1 MSDGEHGREST
12 THAWRAVLV
21 TGMLTLSFT
30 FSFMDRQILPLLL
43 EPVRHAFSMSDTQ
56 IGMLQGV
63 AFSSFYA
70 CAAIP
75 LGWMVDRYH
84 RVGIAAACVAAWG
97 VATAACG
104 LCANFGQL
112 LVARTGTAIGEAG
125 CSPASW
131 SILSDLLSGRALLRA
146 TAVYNCGPY
155 LGGGMALILGS
166 IALRYFTGIGGL
178 TLPFAGHI
186 EPWQAVFI
194 AMGLPGLIL
203 GVLILMLREPERRD
217 PERRDPGI
225 LEIDISTRATLK
237 VLFASSQLVL
247 FFAGSL
253 FTTSGFYILLTWFP
267 SLMIREGF
275 GTVSTIGRPL
285 GVLFLAVGLASGFL
299 SQFLVRDLDNRDL
312 LSPLLKRLA
321 VALAIQIPLVLA
333 FALVDTATAAY
344 WFYAGEVATFAAFTT
359 FMGSPIQ
366 LIVPNRMRGRVTGL
380 YLLSNNVLGATLG
393 PAAVGALSD
402 RMKGH
407 QHGLE
412 IAFVMMMCVSGVC
425 AAILIY
431 LASTRR
437 STASEIGLSHADPIL
452 ENL

>member
-1 MSDGEHGREST
+1 MSDSEHGQEST
-12 THAWRAVLV
+12 TQVWRAVLV
-21 TGMLTLSFT
+21 TGLLTLSFT

-56 IGMLQGV
+56 IGMLQGL
-63 AFSSFYA
+63 AFSTFYA

-84 RVGIAAACVAAWG
+84 RVGIAAVCVAAWG

-104 LCANFGQL
+104 LCASYGQL
-112 LVARTGTAIGEAG
+112 LMARTGTAIGEAG

-186 EPWQAVFI
+186 EAWQAVFI
-194 AMGLPGLIL
+194 VVGLPGLIL
-203 GVLILMLREPERRD
+203 GALILTLREPK
-217 PERRDPGI
+217 RRDPGV
-225 LEIDISTRATLK
+225 LDFDISTRATLK
-237 VLFASSQLVL
+237 VLFGCSQLMF

-253 FTTSGFYILLTWFP
+253 FVTSGFYILLTWFP

-275 GTVSTIGRPL
+275 GTASTIGRPL
-285 GVLFLAVGLASGFL
+285 GVLFLAVGLASCFL
-299 SQFLVRDLDNRDL
+299 SQFLVRKLDNQDL

-321 VALAIQIPLVLA
+321 IVLAIQIPLALA
-333 FALVDTATAAY
+333 FALLDTATAAY
-344 WFYAGEVATFAAFTT
+344 WFYACEIATFAAFTT

-366 LIVPNRMRGRVTGL
+366 LIVPNRMRGRVTGF
-380 YLLSNNVLGATLG
+380 YLLSNNVLGAALG

-402 RMKGH
+402 RMKGN

-412 IAFVMMMCVSGVC
+412 IAFVTMICVSGIC
-425 AAILIY
+425 ATVLIY
-431 LASTRR
+431 LSSTRR
-437 STASEIGLSHADPIL
+437 TTASQIDSSHADLAL
-452 ENL
+452 ESS

>member
-1 MSDGEHGREST
+1 MSDGEHGRES

-30 FSFMDRQILPLLL
+30 FSFVDRQILPLLL
-43 EPVRHAFSMSDTQ
+43 EPVRQAFSMSDTQ

-194 AMGLPGLIL
+194 VVGLPGLIF
-203 GVLILMLREPERRD
+203 GALILMLREPERRD
-217 PERRDPGI
+217 PDMF
-225 LEIDISTRATLK
+225 EIDISTRATFK
-237 VLFASSQLVL
+237 MLFGSSQLVL

-253 FTTSGFYILLTWFP
+253 FATSGFYILLTWFP

-285 GVLFLAVGLASGFL
+285 GVLFLAFGLASSFL
-299 SQFLVRDLDNRDL
+299 SQFLLRDLDNHDL
-312 LSPLLKRLA
+312 LSPLLRRLA
-321 VALAIQIPLVLA
+321 IALAIQIPLVLA
-333 FALVDTATAAY
+333 FALVGTATAAY

-366 LIVPNRMRGRVTGL
+366 LIVPSRMRGRVTGL
-380 YLLSNNVLGATLG
+380 YLLSNNVLGATFG

-437 STASEIGLSHADPIL
+437 STASEIDFSHADLIL